1 MRIPFFV
8 ALREIL
14 KSSLNQTFINISPKI
29 CLMYILLRP
38 EIKINKQKQLKNTT
52 SYQTAIQ
59 FLPVMPAFNPQPRRG
74 C

>member
-1 MRIPFFV
+1 
-8 ALREIL
+8 
-14 KSSLNQTFINISPKI
+14 
-29 CLMYILLRP
+29 MYLLLRSQT
-38 EIKINKQKQLKNTT
+38 KINKQKQLKNTI